1 MDDKKKK
8 KEVLVEDPR
17 NIISSVLK
25 LPTETIP
32 SNYLEIK
39 RYSLIPPFCDA
50 VIAKEKN
57 AGDIIYL
64 VDERPLL
71 SEEIDGYE
79 KLRVCVERDLAPPS
93 ESNQIESYHKK
104 LMDIVNSNEKLFSR
118 LSSLGIEKI
127 IYYLER
133 DIIGFGK
140 INSLMHDSAIED
152 ISCAGINKPIFIFH
166 QEFDSIKTNLFFDS
180 ETDIEDF
187 VMKQVHRAGKHTSAA
202 FPVTDVTLPGKHRL
216 AIYYKTE
223 VTPFG
228 TSFTIRKFREDPYT
242 IIDMIKSGTIDENIA
257 AYFWLLMENK
267 MSAMVVGSTGAGK
280 TTSLNAICCLM
291 PPYNK
296 IVTVEEVSEIN
307 LPHENWVALLARS
320 GFGLG
325 NEGEISL
332 FSLIKSSLRHRP
344 DFIIVGEVRG
354 EESYVLF
361 QALATG
367 HGGLCTMHADSVA
380 SAIERL
386 GGEPMNISLTSIPLM
401 NCAAVIKKIR
411 LRQSSSSS
419 DSYRTARRRGQVSE
433 ILVPKTAKDIFK
445 WNAISD
451 SFDNELTSSRL
462 LNKIASDTG
471 FTIDEIMVEFEKRKI
486 ILNWMADNNI
496 RDYQNVSRTVASYL
510 NDPEKAL
517 KKAKSA
523 LE

>member
-1 MDDKKKK
+1 MVDKKKK
-8 KEVLVEDPR
+8 KEDTVEDPR
-17 NIISSVLK
+17 NMISSVLK
-25 LPTETIP
+25 FTAETIP
-32 SNYLEIK
+32 SNYSEIK

-50 VIAKEKN
+50 VIAKEKT

-71 SEEIDGYE
+71 IDEQEGYE
-79 KLRVCVERDLAPPS
+79 KLRECVERDLAPPS
-93 ESNQIESYHKK
+93 ESNKIENYHKK
-104 LMDIVNSNEKLFSR
+104 LMDIVNSHEKLFIGI
-118 LSSLGIEKI
+118 SSLGIEKI

-140 INSLMHDSAIED
+140 INSLMHDPAIED
-152 ISCAGINKPIFIFH
+152 VSCAGINKPIFIFH
-166 QEFDSIKTNLFFDS
+166 QEFDSMKTNIFFDT

-228 TSFTIRKFREDPYT
+228 TSFTIRKFREDPFT
-242 IIDMIKSGTIDENIA
+242 MIDMIRSGTVDENIA

-296 IVTVEEVSEIN
+296 IITVEEVSEIN
-307 LPHENWVALLARS
+307 LPHENWVALLART
-320 GFGLG
+320 GFGLD

-386 GGEPMNISLTSIPLM
+386 SGEPMNISPTSIPLM

-411 LRQSSSSS
+411 LRKSSKS
-419 DSYRTARRRGQVSE
+419 DSFKSVRRMVQVSE
-433 ILVPKTAKDIFK
+433 ILGPKTAKDIFK
-445 WNAISD
+445 WNPLSD
-451 SFDNELTSSRL
+451 TFDQELTSSRL
-462 LNKIASDTG
+462 FSKISSDTG
-471 FTIDEIMVEFEKRKI
+471 TTIEEVLEEFEKRKI
-486 ILNWMADNNI
+486 ILRWMADNNI
-496 RDYQNVSRTVASYL
+496 RDYRDVSKTVAAYL
-510 NDPEKAL
+510 NDPDKLL

-523 LE
+523 V

>member
-1 MDDKKKK
+1 MADKKNKK
-8 KEVLVEDPR
+8 KVSVEDPR
-17 NIISSVLK
+17 NMISSVLK
-25 LPTETIP
+25 LNAETIP
-32 SNYLEIK
+32 SNYSEIK

-50 VIAKEKN
+50 VIAKEKT

-71 SEEIDGYE
+71 NEELEGYE
-79 KLRVCVERDLAPPS
+79 KLRECVERDLSPPDDS
-93 ESNQIESYHKK
+93 IQTQNYHKK
-104 LMDIVNSNEKLFSR
+104 LMDIVNSHEKLFTGI
-118 LSSLGIEKI
+118 SSLGIEKI

-140 INSLMHDSAIED
+140 INSFMHDNSIED

-166 QEFDSIKTNLFFDS
+166 QEFDSIKTNIFFET

-216 AIYYKTE
+216 AIYYKKE

-242 IIDMIKSGTIDENIA
+242 MIDMIKTGTIDENIA
-257 AYFWLLMENK
+257 AYFWILMENK

-291 PPYNK
+291 APYNK

-320 GFGLG
+320 GFGLD

-386 GGEPMNISLTSIPLM
+386 SGEPMNISATSIPLM
-401 NCAAVIKKIR
+401 NCAVVIKKIR
-411 LRQSSSSS
+411 LKKSDKSS
-419 DSYRTARRRGQVSE
+419 DSFRYARRMVQVSE
-433 ILVPKTAKDIFK
+433 ILGPKTAKDIFK
-445 WNAISD
+445 WNPVSD
-451 SFDNELTSSRL
+451 SFDQELTSSRL
-462 LNKIASDTG
+462 LIKIASDTG
-471 FTIDEIMVEFEKRKI
+471 YTLDEIMVEFEKRKKI
-486 ILNWMADNNI
+486 IKWMVENNV
-496 RDYQNVSRTVASYL
+496 RDYKNVSKIVASYL
-510 NDPEKAL
+510 SDPEKAL
-517 KKAKSA
+517 KKAKSMVG
-523 LE
+523 